1 MNLGA
6 SRATNAVLSDMNCD
20 LFSLQKKYIYLFSLL
35 RSVLSSGNNGPYEIP
50 SYSSYHLVHIT

>member
-20 LFSLQKKYIYLFSLL
+20 LFSKKKKNVFIYLFSLL
-35 RSVLSSGNNGPYEIP
+35 RSVLSSGTTD
-50 SYSSYHLVHIT
+50 HMRFQVTVHIT